1 MRTTVRR
8 LIVWAGHSS
17 SSRGQPA
24 SQPVGNPPAWNTNAP
39 RFEFRTFRTAI
50 DVEASEKE
58 NSSLKRVS
66 VALKKVSPSP
76 CDRAN
81 SLVVSV
87 VQWFVLFLCFYPILN
102 VWKKKNM
109 TLVLLL
115 RFCFGKCFNF
125 FGWLEAFENNY
136 YGKLNSLCGK
146 FSYEFITYLGTLLIT
161 SSTYLSYLHN

>member
-24 SQPVGNPPAWNTNAP
+24 SQPPVGNLPAWNTNAP

-109 TLVLLL
+109 TGFVVAFLFRKMLQL
-115 RFCFGKCFNF
+115 F
-125 FGWLEAFENNY
+125 WLIR
-136 YGKLNSLCGK
+136 SLWK
-146 FSYEFITYLGTLLIT
+146 
-161 SSTYLSYLHN
+161 